1 MKPELFRA
9 GTSDEN
15 IFHAC
20 VDGNEYKL
28 PERFEPADLVVD
40 IGGCI
45 GAFAHACL
53 QRGAG
58 LVMCFEPDP
67 DNYALLRQHLAEPI
81 REGRVE
87 TFPVAVTASH
97 GFRTFSGVVRKDGET
112 NHGGAYL
119 FGADGNS
126 YGLDEYIVNRP
137 FRVVTIPFDSI
148 AFPDGFNRRLVKLDC
163 ENSEHE
169 IVQSEQIATFPQIVG
184 EYHPRGDR
192 TGETLKAR
200 LEELG
205 FAVGLFPWENSE
217 LGLFQA
223 RRK

>member
-1 MKPELFRA
+1 MDRTLFRA
-9 GTSDEN
+9 RTSDGN
-15 IFHAC
+15 IFISC
-20 VDGNEYKL
+20 VAMNEYRL
-28 PERFEPADLVVD
+28 ADSFEPNSLIVD
-40 IGGCI
+40 IGAHVGC
-45 GAFAHACL
+45 FAHACIT
-53 QRGAG
+53 RGAG
-58 LVMCFEPDP
+58 RVMCFEPDP

-119 FGADGNS
+119 FGTDGNS

-137 FRVVTIPFDSI
+137 FRVVTIPFDAI
-148 AFPDGFNRRLVKLDC
+148 AFPDGFNRRLVKIDA

-169 IVQSEQIATFPQIVG
+169 IAQSAQLATFPQIVG
-184 EYHPRGDR
+184 EYHPYSGS
-192 TGETLKAR
+192 GETLKAR

-205 FAVGLFPWENSE
+205 FAVGLFPWENSD
-217 LGLFQA
+217 LGLFQC